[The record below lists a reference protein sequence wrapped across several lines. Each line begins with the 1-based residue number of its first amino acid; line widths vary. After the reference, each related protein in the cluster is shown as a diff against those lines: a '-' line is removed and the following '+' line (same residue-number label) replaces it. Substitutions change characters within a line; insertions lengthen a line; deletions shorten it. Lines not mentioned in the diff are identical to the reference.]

1 MRRPSRRLLGRIA
14 DVTIPWGVGLFLVL
28 VVLEEGKHNDSSAL
42 ILLGIAL
49 AVAQGAA
56 LWWRRSHPEL
66 VMAVTLAGGLGILL
80 LAPEVVLPVA
90 GLFAIGSL
98 AAAPAASVARRPRGA
113 HRPGGVQLLHTTVED
128 TVFTMGLAVGAWALG
143 EAARNRRA
151 AIEEEARRA
160 VGDER
165 AHIAREL
172 HDVDRSQRLRDRG
185 SGRGSRRRLRRTARS
200 GPRCA
205 ALDRAL
211 WARGHG
217 RAPPPAGRGA
227 P

>member
-49 AVAQGAA
+49 GVAQGAA
-56 LWWRRSHPEL
+56 LWWRRCHPEL

-98 AAAPAASVARRPRGA
+98 AAVRPPRRP
-113 HRPGGVQLLHTTVED
+113 
-128 TVFTMGLAVGAWALG
+128 WW
-143 EAARNRRA
+143 RRWW
-151 AIEEEARRA
+151 R
-160 VGDER
+160 
-165 AHIAREL
+165 
-172 HDVDRSQRLRDRG
+172 
-185 SGRGSRRRLRRTARS
+185 
-200 GPRCA
+200 
-205 ALDRAL
+205 
-211 WARGHG
+211 
-217 RAPPPAGRGA
+217 
-227 P
+227 

>member
-113 HRPGGVQLLHTTVED
+113 HRPGGVQLLHHH
-128 TVFTMGLAVGAWALG
+128 
-143 EAARNRRA
+143 R
-151 AIEEEARRA
+151 
-160 VGDER
+160 
-165 AHIAREL
+165 
-172 HDVDRSQRLRDRG
+172 
-185 SGRGSRRRLRRTARS
+185 
-200 GPRCA
+200 
-205 ALDRAL
+205 
-211 WARGHG
+211 RGHRFHDG
-217 RAPPPAGRGA
+217 PGGGGLGAGRGGTQPPRGHRGGSPPRGGRREGA
-227 P
+227 HRPRAA